1 MSEEPTWEVCRKLVG
16 CPIISR
22 LILGR
27 CLLGWGSCSMTQEPK
42 RLIQNSPAMAG
53 AEGSLGPADLIAGA
67 P

>member
-1 MSEEPTWEVCRKLVG
+1 
-16 CPIISR
+16 
-22 LILGR
+22 
-27 CLLGWGSCSMTQEPK
+27 MTQEPK